1 MKKPEGN
8 WTDYLNEV
16 GEALSA
22 KPVSEMTEDEV
33 LDAFDDWLETLSPE
47 EIADLNEVID
57 SYDDELSVGEVIGE
71 IIEDDEPGV
80 QIFVEDEVEVAPKEQ
95 EEVKVEQPKAVKV
108 KCRCC
113 GFAKKARRVNA
124 EGICKTCY
132 VALATSEGNEVT
144 VVGRQGLK
152 GRNTVSVVIGG
163 SRVKVQRKVRLES

>member
-1 MKKPEGN
+1 MNKKPMI
-8 WTDYLNEV
+8 DR
-16 GEALSA
+16 
-22 KPVSEMTEDEV
+22 PIDEV
-33 LDAFDDWLETLSPE
+33 EAAFEDWLETLSQDE
-47 EIADLNEVID
+47 LDQLNELID
-57 SYDDELSVGEVIGE
+57 QTAL
-71 IIEDDEPGV
+71 IEDEVASGV

-95 EEVKVEQPKAVKV
+95 EEVKMEQPKAVKV

-132 VALATSEGNEVT
+132 VALSTSGGDEVV
-144 VVGRQGLK
+144 VVGRQGRK

>member
-16 GEALSA
+16 GDAMMATKSIA
-22 KPVSEMTEDEV
+22 EMSQDEV
-33 LDAFDDWLETLSPE
+33 LDAFDSWVETLSPE

-57 SYDDELSVGEVIGE
+57 NYDEELIVGEVIGD
-71 IIEDDEPGV
+71 IIEDDEPGIKIV
-80 QIFVEDEVEVAPKEQ
+80 KDDVKVAPKE
-95 EEVKVEQPKAVKV
+95 EKMVQPKAEKV

-132 VALATSEGNEVT
+132 VALATSDGNVVT

-152 GRNTVSVVIGG
+152 GRNTVSVVVGG
-163 SRVKVQRKVRLES
+163 SRIKVQRKVRLES